1 MNGANILAI
10 GVGGGGGNA
19 LSSMVRLGMPG
30 IHTVAAN
37 TDKQALDKNAAAEKL
52 LLGNGLGA
60 GGNPEVGRKAAIES
74 QTALIQAVQGVDLV
88 FVTAG
93 MGGGTGTGAA
103 PVVAEI
109 ARRSGALTVGVVTRP
124 FKFEGGKRGK
134 QADAGLDRLLA
145 SVDSLIVVS
154 NERLLEVCG
163 EDVSMLDAFE
173 KADRV
178 LFDAVQGVAGLV
190 QDVGYINIDFADLQS
205 VMRHTG
211 LALMGA
217 GRAEGEGRVLKAVQ
231 AAASSP
237 LLDGVRLDGAH
248 GLLVNFRAAQ
258 QLGLKEVNAAMTW
271 LSGQAHDD
279 AEIVFG
285 AVIDESMGDAVAVT
299 LVATGFGQAGG
310 PEPEQV
316 SLPPTRRPS
325 SPPAGSAAPQR
336 RESDPPRLSLRPP
349 LGTAGVFEADRLPNY
364 PHPSD
369 SRPPKRR
376 DG

>member
-19 LSSMVRLGMPG
+19 LSSMIRLGMPG

-37 TDKQALDKNAAAEKL
+37 TDKQALNKTIAAEKL
-52 LLGNGLGA
+52 LLGDGLGA
-60 GGNPEVGRKAAIES
+60 GGVPEVGRKAAVAS
-74 QTALIQAVQGVDLV
+74 QTAIIQTVQAADLV

-109 ARRSGALTVGVVTRP
+109 ARSTGALTIGVVTRP
-124 FKFEGGKRGK
+124 FPFEGGKRRK

-145 SVDSLIVVS
+145 TVDSLIVVS

-163 EDVSMLDAFE
+163 DDVSMLDAFE

-190 QDVGYINIDFADLQS
+190 QDVGYINIDFADLKA

-217 GRAEGEGRVLKAVQ
+217 GRSEGEGRVMKAVQ
-231 AAASSP
+231 AAAASP

-248 GLLVNFRAAQ
+248 GILVNFRAAQ
-258 QLGLKEVNAAMTW
+258 QLTLKEVNAAMTW
-271 LSGQAHDD
+271 LHGQAHEE

-285 AVIDESMGDAVAVT
+285 AIIDETMGDAVAVT
-299 LVATGFGQAGG
+299 LVATGVEERETR
-310 PEPEQV
+310 PEPV
-316 SLPPTRRPS
+316 AAPVRRPS
-325 SPPAGSAAPQR
+325 TPPMSAPTPVPSTR
-336 RESDPPRLSLRPP
+336 RESDPPRWLRPP
-349 LGTAGVFEADRLPNY
+349 IGPGGVFDSDRLPNY
-364 PHPSD
+364 PAPGD
-369 SRPPKRR
+369 PRPKRH
-376 DG
+376 D

>member
-37 TDKQALDKNAAAEKL
+37 TDKQALDKTAAAEKL
-52 LLGNGLGA
+52 LLGSGLGA
-60 GGNPEVGRKAAIES
+60 GGIPEEGRKAAIES
-74 QTALIQAVQGVDLV
+74 QTAIIQTVQGADLV

-109 ARRSGALTVGVVTRP
+109 ARRTGALTIGVVTRP
-124 FKFEGGKRGK
+124 FPFEGGKRK
-134 QADAGLDRLLA
+134 RQAEAGLERLLA
-145 SVDSLIVVS
+145 SVDALIVVS
-154 NERLLEVCG
+154 NARLLEVCG
-163 EDVSMLDAFE
+163 DDVTMLDAFE

-237 LLDGVRLDGAH
+237 LLDGVQLDGAH
-248 GLLVNFRAAQ
+248 GILVNFRAAQ
-258 QLGLKEVNAAMTW
+258 QLTLKEVNAAMSW
-271 LSGQAHDD
+271 LHGQAHEE

-285 AVIDESMGDAVAVT
+285 AIIDETMGDAVAVT
-299 LVATGFGQAGG
+299 LVATGFEEAREAE
-310 PEPEQV
+310 PEPV
-316 SLPPTRRPS
+316 PVPARRAS
-325 SPPAGSAAPQR
+325 SPPASSLTPVPTTR
-336 RESDPPRLSLRPP
+336 RESDPPRLQIRPP
-349 LGTAGVFEADRLPNY
+349 LGTGGVFDSDRLPSY
-364 PHPSD
+364 PHPGD
-369 SRPPKRR
+369 HRPKRH
-376 DG
+376 D

>member
-1 MNGANILAI
+1 MNGANIVAI

-30 IHTVAAN
+30 IHTIAAN

-52 LLGNGLGA
+52 LLGSGLGA
-60 GGNPEVGRKAAIES
+60 GGLPEVGRKAAIES
-74 QTALIQAVQGVDLV
+74 QTALIQAVQGADLV

-109 ARRSGALTVGVVTRP
+109 ARRTGALTIGVVTRP
-124 FKFEGGKRGK
+124 FAFEGGRRGK
-134 QADAGLDRLLA
+134 QADAGLDRLIS

-154 NERLLEVCG
+154 NQRLLEVCG
-163 EDVSMLDAFE
+163 DDVSMLDAFE

-217 GRAEGEGRVLKAVQ
+217 GRASGESRVLKAVQ

-237 LLDGVRLDGAH
+237 LLDGVQLDGAH

-258 QLGLKEVNAAMTW
+258 QLGLKEVNAAMSW
-271 LSGQAHDD
+271 LQGQAHDD

-285 AVIDESMGDAVAVT
+285 AVIDESMGDEVAVT
-299 LVATGFGQAGG
+299 LVATGF
-310 PEPEQV
+310 EPDDRVVTEPLV
-316 SLPPTRRPS
+316 TPPPPRRPS
-325 SPPAGSAAPQR
+325 SPPTPVPAAR
-336 RESDPPRLSLRPP
+336 RPTDPPRSILRPP
-349 LGTAGVFEADRLPNY
+349 LGSAAAFDVDRLPSY
-364 PHPSD
+364 PHPGD
-369 SRPPKRR
+369 GRPPKRN
-376 DG
+376 D